1 MRNSKSKIEGHGER
15 ISSISC
21 EGIDWMLLVEMSVVT
36 TISFLAHLVPAL
48 RIYIYIYAR
57 TVHADAHLHT
67 YKQHGRVQLCAPVL
81 NYSSPRET
89 ASLLFLSPFL
99 LRSGRARTPPTLVP
113 FPHPRP
119 LPPPLGFSLSFP
131 SYFFPSFSLSF
142 LLAYNLAK
150 RKSGPLARE
159 IFSKTFLIFPAS
171 HSPGISPRRNFYS
184 SSSPF
189 FFRFLSFSRRNS
201 PRRGRNA
208 FLARFR
214 ARITDFGKLRISN
227 FFRGYNILRRRKKGK
242 NPAFWITIFD

>member
-1 MRNSKSKIEGHGER
+1 MWRYRLDVVSRNER
-15 ISSISC
+15 RDDNFIPGTPC
-21 EGIDWMLLVEMSVVT
+21 ACPT
-36 TISFLAHLVPAL
+36 Y
-48 RIYIYIYAR
+48 IYIYICADGAR
-57 TVHADAHLHT
+57 GRTLAH
-67 YKQHGRVQLCAPVL
+67 VQATWARP
-81 NYSSPRET
+81 T
-89 ASLLFLSPFL
+89 M
-99 LRSGRARTPPTLVP
+99 RARTELFIPAGDSVSLVSFSFSATLWTSENS
-113 FPHPRP
+113 PHPRP
-119 LPPPLGFSLSFP
+119 LPPPLGFSLSFS

-227 FFRGYNILRRRKKGK
+227 FFRGYNILGRRKKGK
-242 NPAFWITIFD
+242 NPAFWITIFDWKNPYPLFNCATKRKRRRLIN

>member
-48 RIYIYIYAR
+48 RMYIYIYAR

-159 IFSKTFLIFPAS
+159 IFSKTFLIFPTL
-171 HSPGISPRRNFYS
+171 PGFLCEEISIRRRVLS
-184 SSSPF
+184 F
-189 FFRFLSFSRRNS
+189 FAFFLSLEKFSSKGEKRFPCTLSREN
-201 PRRGRNA
+201 N
-208 FLARFR
+208 RFR
-214 ARITDFGKLRISN
+214 EAAYLEFLPRI
-227 FFRGYNILRRRKKGK
+227 
-242 NPAFWITIFD
+242 

>member
-1 MRNSKSKIEGHGER
+1 MRKSKSKIEGHGER

-48 RIYIYIYAR
+48 RMYIYICADGARGRTLAHVQATWARPTMRAR
-57 TVHADAHLHT
+57 TELFIPAGDSV
-67 YKQHGRVQLCAPVL
+67 
-81 NYSSPRET
+81 
-89 ASLLFLSPFL
+89 SLVLSPFL

-119 LPPPLGFSLSFP
+119 LPPPLGFSLSF
-131 SYFFPSFSLSF
+131 LSF
-142 LLAYNLAK
+142 LLFSLLL
-150 RKSGPLARE
+150 P
-159 IFSKTFLIFPAS
+159 IFSSRLQSSQEEIRPLGSRNILENIFDFS

-214 ARITDFGKLRISN
+214 ARITDFREAAYLEFLPRI
-227 FFRGYNILRRRKKGK
+227 
-242 NPAFWITIFD
+242 